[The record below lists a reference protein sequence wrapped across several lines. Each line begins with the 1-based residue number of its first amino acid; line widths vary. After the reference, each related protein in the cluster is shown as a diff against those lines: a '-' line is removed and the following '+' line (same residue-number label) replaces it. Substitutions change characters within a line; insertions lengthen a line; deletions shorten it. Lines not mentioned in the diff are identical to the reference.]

1 MKGGQISLDSYILT
15 LDSSLLT
22 GVIFQLI
29 STGILCLLLFKIL
42 YKPVINFLE
51 NRKQKIETNIKEASE
66 KLSQADQLKFEYEIK
81 LKDIEKEKSSILEDA
96 RARAKQNEAQIIEE
110 AKKEAEAIKNRAML
124 DIQREQEKAKE
135 DIRLQIIEAASLLAN
150 KFISKNINEN
160 EQKALIDNVI
170 ADLEEVKWEN

>member
-1 MKGGQISLDSYILT
+1 MDSYILT